1 MTRLDLT
8 PLGGLHV
15 ILLIC
20 LLRHFLFLERK
31 KNSDDREK
39 ERFLWQTTTTDSKKF
54 ARGDVDRVSRAEKR
68 RERERIY
75 FRDMMPVLSKV
86 YRLSLLCWDL

>member
-31 KNSDDREK
+31 KTSDDREK
-39 ERFLWQTTTTDSKKF
+39 TTTDSKKF